1 MSDEWDDRGDAP
13 STATATDSAE
23 LVSAGESGPVDAGES
38 GPVDAGASSGPPA
51 EQQANGGGAPV
62 EEGAGAGTETADRL
76 VGAGVH
82 DEPVEPGEAGPAD
95 AGIEDPVESRQVTGG
110 AHPGEEAATASR
122 ADNAELVAEAGDK
135 GPADADTAMVGSEQG
150 PHDGQRPQD
159 HVAAHVDGEAGES
172 RLMTT
177 LDQPE
182 IKSEVDRAWRD
193 SQAEDYESRHE
204 EGGWLIADDATGEA
218 RLDRVPAG
226 ARAGINPGSQ
236 PELGPGEHIEAFV
249 HTHPNPQLDEK
260 GYEWR
265 QGLSDA
271 DKIWSDRNQVPVV
284 AKTAT
289 DHYVHFPRDPSE

>member
-1 MSDEWDDRGDAP
+1 VVSE
-13 STATATDSAE
+13 TADITP
-23 LVSAGESGPVDAGES
+23 AGESGPVDGGEPGLDGVVES
-38 GPVDAGASSGPPA
+38 GSAGAGNA
-51 EQQANGGGAPV
+51 ARVDIGGGAPAN
-62 EEGAGAGTETADRL
+62 ESANSPPETAGQSVSDGAVRL
-76 VGAGVH
+76 S
-82 DEPVEPGEAGPAD
+82 EPGEHGPIGVD
-95 AGIEDPVESRQVTGG
+95 IEDLVESRQVTGG
-110 AHPGEEAATASR
+110 THPGEGTATASR
-122 ADNAELVAEAGDK
+122 ADNAGLAAEAGDK

-150 PHDGQRPQD
+150 LHDGQRPQD
-159 HVAAHVDGEAGES
+159 QVAAHVDGEAGES

-182 IKSEVDRAWRD
+182 IKSAVDRAWRD

-204 EGGWLIADDATGEA
+204 EGGWLIGDDATGEA
-218 RLDRVPAG
+218 RLERVPAG
-226 ARAGINPGSQ
+226 VRAGINPGSQ

-265 QGLSDA
+265 QGLSDT

-289 DHYVHFPRDPSE
+289 DLYVHFPRDASE